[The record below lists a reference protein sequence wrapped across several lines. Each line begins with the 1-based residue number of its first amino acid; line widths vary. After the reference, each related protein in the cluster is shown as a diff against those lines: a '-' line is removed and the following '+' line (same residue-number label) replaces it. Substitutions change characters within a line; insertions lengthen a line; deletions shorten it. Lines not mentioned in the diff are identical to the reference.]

1 MKITASSSATGFA
14 GLPFEATVAMADV
27 AGAMRDGLLA
37 FSAAA
42 GLVVMQQM
50 LTAELTGIV
59 GEKHAKLAADVRVGN
74 WHGTTNGAVVLG
86 GRKVTVERPRGR
98 YVDGGEVELAT
109 WDTFASDDL
118 LRQVVVERMLAG
130 VATRRYVDVAE
141 PVGKLVS
148 KGLSKSA
155 VSRRFVTATEA
166 AMKDL
171 LARDLSELTPTV
183 LMVDGLNVAD
193 QMIVVAMVIT
203 ADGTKIPAGLI
214 LGDTENT
221 VVVTDLLADL
231 VARGLRFE
239 HGILVV
245 LDGSKALRK
254 AVAKVFGDKAVVQ
267 RCTLHKRRN
276 VIGYLPANVRD
287 LIDRRLALAFAQP
300 DPAKGLKA
308 CRDLAVQL
316 DKSHPDAA
324 GSLREGLEE
333 MFTVARLGVPVRLRR
348 TLTNTNCIESMISIV
363 RTTSG
368 RVKNWGDGKMRKRW
382 IAVGMLEAERSF
394 RRCPRLQ
401 RHAATH
407 CRDRPGNSCLA
418 DKHHGS
424 SMNTPRKITTMRD
437 ASKNPVRTTFHMR
450 MLRTRDRDRDRGALL
465 QPANRLTPTFLL
477 TRLPTSRL
485 PSPPS
490 RHHRDHTTPTP
501 RRTKPQPQPSTL
513 QPEIEAGSPPNFN
526 NERDIL
532 ARNCPPVWT
541 AL

>member
-1 MKITASSSATGFA
+1 
-14 GLPFEATVAMADV
+14 
-27 AGAMRDGLLA
+27 
-37 FSAAA
+37 
-42 GLVVMQQM
+42 
-50 LTAELTGIV
+50 
-59 GEKHAKLAADVRVGN
+59 
-74 WHGTTNGAVVLG
+74 
-86 GRKVTVERPRGR
+86 
-98 YVDGGEVELAT
+98 
-109 WDTFASDDL
+109 
-118 LRQVVVERMLAG
+118 MLAG
-130 VATRRYVDVAE
+130 VATRRHVDVAE
-141 PVGKLVS
+141 PIGKLAL
-148 KGLSKSA
+148 KGSSKSA

-231 VARGLRFE
+231 VACGLRFE

-276 VIGYLPANVRD
+276 VIGYLPAGERD

-316 DKSHPDAA
+316 DKTHPDAA

-333 MFTVARLGVPVRLRR
+333 MFTVARLGIPVRLRR

-394 RRCPRLQ
+394 RRVRGCKDMPLLI
-401 RHAATH
+401 AAIS
-407 CRDRPGNSCLA
+407 RA
-418 DKHHGS
+418 
-424 SMNTPRKITTMRD
+424 TT
-437 ASKNPVRTTFHMR
+437 S
-450 MLRTRDRDRDRGALL
+450 
-465 QPANRLTPTFLL
+465 
-477 TRLPTSRL
+477 LPTS
-485 PSPPS
+485 
-490 RHHRDHTTPTP
+490 TT
-501 RRTKPQPQPSTL
+501 
-513 QPEIEAGSPPNFN
+513 A
-526 NERDIL
+526 
-532 ARNCPPVWT
+532 A
-541 AL
+541 A

>member
-1 MKITASSSATGFA
+1 MSKKVPVVKITASSSATGFA

-27 AGAMRDGLLA
+27 AGAMREGLLA

-74 WHGTTNGAVVLG
+74 WHGSTNGAVVLG

-98 YVDGGEVELAT
+98 YIDGGEIGLAT

-130 VATRRYVDVAE
+130 VATRRHVDVAE
-141 PVGKLVS
+141 PIGKLVS
-148 KGLSKSA
+148 KGSSKSA

-166 AMKDL
+166 AMNDL

-203 ADGTKIPAGLI
+203 ADGTKIPVGLI

-231 VARGLRFE
+231 VARGLRFD

-276 VIGYLPANVRD
+276 VIGYLPADERD

-316 DKSHPDAA
+316 DKTHPDAA
-324 GSLREGLEE
+324 GSLREGLDE
-333 MFTVARLGVPVRLRR
+333 MFTVARLGIPVRLRR

-394 RRCPRLQ
+394 RRVRGCKDMPLLI
-401 RHAATH
+401 AAIS
-407 CRDRPGNSCLA
+407 RA
-418 DKHHGS
+418 
-424 SMNTPRKITTMRD
+424 TT
-437 ASKNPVRTTFHMR
+437 S
-450 MLRTRDRDRDRGALL
+450 
-465 QPANRLTPTFLL
+465 
-477 TRLPTSRL
+477 LPTS
-485 PSPPS
+485 
-490 RHHRDHTTPTP
+490 TT
-501 RRTKPQPQPSTL
+501 
-513 QPEIEAGSPPNFN
+513 A
-526 NERDIL
+526 
-532 ARNCPPVWT
+532 A
-541 AL
+541 A